1 MLKPTSNY
9 KMTKRTKRMLC
20 TTTDKNLRDSIKSCM
35 IQAELASAIVVRS
48 TKGERTP
55 QKMFPDALAVD

>member
-20 TTTDKNLRDSIKSCM
+20 TTTDSNIRNAIKASM
-35 IQAELASAIVVRS
+35 IEAELSAAVIVRTS
-48 TKGERTP
+48 KSDRTP
-55 QKMFPDALAVD
+55 QKMFPDTTVA